1 MCSLEPVPREQV
13 EILLPPPCLRD
24 HVACAIVRRVAA
36 GLHAAPLRADVQAN
50 RYACLNL
57 VVEGAVEVAG
67 RSLLPRICL
76 AGPFTAPL
84 ATQVQGAV
92 RSVSIVM
99 QPWLAGRSLGTDTSA
114 IVDRIIEL
122 DVQQPGLNELFDAAA
137 RLTQDVA
144 NAGAFWSAL
153 DAWLGD
159 PSGAPQLAF
168 DTLLSKGVQA
178 AAAECGLSER
188 HYRRRFVRE
197 MGLRPGA
204 WVRIRRLEHVMREL
218 AVPQEAQG
226 SRALSELA
234 LDAGYADQAH
244 MSREARALAGHSPG
258 GLHGLFQ
265 AEVDAPWPLQAA
277 RPISSRPRE

>member
-13 EILLPPPCLRD
+13 EVLLPPACLRD
-24 HVACAIVRRVAA
+24 RVACAIVRRVPA
-36 GLHAAPLRADVQAN
+36 GSYAAPLRTDVQAN

-67 RSLLPRICL
+67 GGMLPRLCL
-76 AGPFTAPL
+76 TGPFTAPL
-84 ATQVQGAV
+84 ATQVEGAV

-99 QPWLAGRSLGTDTSA
+99 QPWLAGRSLGIDTSA

-122 DVQQPGLNELFDAAA
+122 DARHPGLKDLFDAAT
-137 RLTQDVA
+137 RLTQNIADT
-144 NAGAFWSAL
+144 GPFWPAL

-168 DTLLSKGVQA
+168 DTLLSKGVRA

-218 AVPQEAQG
+218 AAPQEAQG

-265 AEVDAPWPLQAA
+265 SEVDAPWPLQAA